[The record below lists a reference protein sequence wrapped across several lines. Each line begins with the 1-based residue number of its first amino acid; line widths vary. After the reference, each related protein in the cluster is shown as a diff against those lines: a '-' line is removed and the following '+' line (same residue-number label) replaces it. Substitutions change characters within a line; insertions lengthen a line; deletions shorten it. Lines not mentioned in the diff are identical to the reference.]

1 MAVGSCTKYQ
11 NSGPRGT
18 IFRKI
23 PQARA
28 MQSITRAAWEEISRC
43 HSHHT
48 PTRGAPTARPGFSQ
62 KASTTLPC
70 SRASTMRWAPQKG
83 QSNPVSQWRGQVSI
97 FTDLRIYGFSA
108 AKLHF
113 IHQMAKKKPKN
124 VSEIGRLTCFCHNY
138 ARQSEQ
144 RDKVGDSHETIEQ
157 VGYVPDD
164 VQLNDGSDKDGS
176 DVEHPI

>member
-1 MAVGSCTKYQ
+1 MQQGKHHALGTAEGAVKS
-11 NSGPRGT
+11 
-18 IFRKI
+18 RK
-23 PQARA
+23 P
-28 MQSITRAAWEEISRC
+28 ME
-43 HSHHT
+43 
-48 PTRGAPTARPGFSQ
+48 GA
-62 KASTTLPC
+62 
-70 SRASTMRWAPQKG
+70 G
-83 QSNPVSQWRGQVSI
+83 QHIYR
-97 FTDLRIYGFSA
+97 FTDLLIYGFSA